1 MRSKFFAPAS
11 ITCFFAPVLREDPL
25 KSGSLGVSIALCK
38 GVRVSVE
45 PSNDLTILV
54 NGERWEFP
62 TIQTI
67 IDILN
72 FKGKIWIEMD
82 FPAGCGFGMSGASAL
97 ASALAINQA
106 LNLNKSFFELAD
118 LAHKAEVINRT
129 GLGDVVT
136 QSFGGVVV
144 RKSASCPSKCSID
157 RFLWNLNLDLLIMG
171 DLPTEQ
177 ILSDLSLDEI
187 VRVGKA
193 CLKEFLRNP
202 TIENLFRQS
211 KAFAVETDLINID
224 STIADA
230 IEAVE
235 SSDGLAS
242 MVMLGRAVFAIH
254 GDVLK
259 DFSGIYLKAKV
270 DHCGVRM
277 LD

>member
-11 ITCFFAPVLREDPL
+11 ITCFFAPVLQDDPL
-25 KSGSLGVSIALCK
+25 KSGSLGVSITLSK

-45 PSNDLTILV
+45 PSDDLTIIV
-54 NGERWEFP
+54 NGEKWKFP
-62 TIQTI
+62 TVQTI
-67 IDILN
+67 AKELG
-72 FKGKIWIEMD
+72 FRGKIKIEMD

-97 ASALAINQA
+97 ASAFAINEA
-106 LNLNKSFFELAD
+106 LSLNKSFFELAD
-118 LAHKAEVINRT
+118 LAHRAEVMNRT

-144 RKSASCPSKCSID
+144 RKSAFCPSKCSID
-157 RFLWNLNLDLLIMG
+157 RFLWNLSLDLLIIG
-171 DLPTEQ
+171 ELPTER
-177 ILSDLSLDEI
+177 ILSDLSLNE
-187 VRVGKA
+187 VARMGRE

-202 TIENLFRQS
+202 TVKNLFKQS
-211 KAFAVETDLINID
+211 KVFAVRTGLIDVD

-242 MVMLGRAVFAIH
+242 MIMLGRAVFAVH
-254 GDVLK
+254 GEVLK
-259 DFSGIYLKAKV
+259 DFKGIYLKIGV